1 LLTVDDVF
9 TRIRNDPMS
18 FMRPGTLIPWEDRQY
33 DQWVIR
39 ELLHNSIAH
48 QDYEERGRINV
59 IERPGSLAFSNPGS
73 FLPRKVETVVEEN
86 CPQDRFRNPFLCEAM
101 INLKMIETAGDGI
114 PKVFRIQKERGLP
127 MPDYDLSDPKN
138 VDVTVHGKVLDK
150 NYTSALLTKTD
161 ISIRDVMALDK
172 VQKGLPLDDDDAK
185 RLRAQGLIE
194 GRKPNLRVSALVAA
208 ATGREIQYVENSLD
222 DAHYKRLVIQLITK
236 FGSKTPSEIQAMLLP
251 KLSSTLTEKQ
261 KKDKVRNL
269 VQQLTREERIENVG
283 GRGVGAK
290 WALKR

>member
-1 LLTVDDVF
+1 
-9 TRIRNDPMS
+9 
-18 FMRPGTLIPWEDRQY
+18 
-33 DQWVIR
+33 
-39 ELLHNSIAH
+39 
-48 QDYEERGRINV
+48 
-59 IERPGSLAFSNPGS
+59 
-73 FLPRKVETVVEEN
+73 
-86 CPQDRFRNPFLCEAM
+86 M

-127 MPDYDLSDPKN
+127 MPDYDLSDPKT
-138 VDVTVHGKVLDK
+138 VDVTVHGKVLDQ

-172 VQKGLPLDDDDAK
+172 VQKGIVLDDDDIK

-208 ATGREIQYVENSLD
+208 ATGKEVQYVESSLD
-222 DAHYKRLVIQLITK
+222 DAHYKRLIIQLLTK
-236 FGSKTPSEIQAMLLP
+236 FGAKSPADIQAMLLP
-251 KLSSTLTEKQ
+251 KLSSALTDKQ

-269 VQQLTREERIENVG
+269 VQQLTREGRIENVG
-283 GRGVGAK
+283 GRGVGAM